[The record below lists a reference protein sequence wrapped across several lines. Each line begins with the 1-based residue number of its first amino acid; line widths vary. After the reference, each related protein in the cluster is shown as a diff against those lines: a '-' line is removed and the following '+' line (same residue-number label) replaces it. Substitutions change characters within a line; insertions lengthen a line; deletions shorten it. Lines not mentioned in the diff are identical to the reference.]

1 MTRISAEPVFRF
13 VESNGPGR
21 FRRNAPHMVELAEL
35 TLNEEDDGPAT
46 PLTALLI
53 ASRTS
58 VRGVRE
64 QRVRGRLGQERQ
76 GAATPY
82 RPELQA

>member
-1 MTRISAEPVFRF
+1 MTRISAEPILRF
-13 VESNGPGR
+13 VESNGTGR
-21 FRRNAPHMVELAEL
+21 FRRNAPHTVGLAKL
-35 TLNEEDDGPAT
+35 TLNEVDDGLAT
-46 PLTALLI
+46 PLTVTLI

-58 VRGVRE
+58 IRGVRE